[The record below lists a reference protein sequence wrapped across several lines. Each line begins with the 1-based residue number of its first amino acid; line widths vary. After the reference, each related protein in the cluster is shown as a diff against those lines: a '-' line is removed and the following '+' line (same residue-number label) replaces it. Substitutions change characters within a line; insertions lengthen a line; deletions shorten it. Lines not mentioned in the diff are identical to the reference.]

1 MATRANPKLIGAF
14 VLGGVALF
22 VIMILAFGSASFF
35 SIRLPI
41 VMYFEGQDL
50 SGLDVGAALNF
61 RGVRIGSVT
70 KIILQYDVK
79 ELTTRIPV
87 YAEIEANRLTL
98 VNAPPGSIFQRGKN
112 IPVLVQ
118 RGFRAQLA
126 SESLV
131 TGKLVVQLD
140 FRPDTPV
147 RLVGAEQQHGYYQI
161 PTIPSA
167 MAELKQGITG
177 VMNMVASAKL
187 PELIADLRRLI
198 DDLDHDVKGVDMAA
212 LSTDARAL
220 IRSAQQDINE
230 LTTSLV
236 QTSGT
241 ADTALKSGDRMF
253 QDIDRTVV
261 SVRPLIATLD
271 DTVKRADALVAAAQ
285 NTIEPGSPLQ
295 RELITALRE
304 ISNAARSAR
313 ALADS
318 LERDPDSILFGKTGV
333 RK

>member
-35 SIRLPI
+35 SIRVPI
-41 VMYFEGQDL
+41 VMYFEGDM
-50 SGLDVGAALNF
+50 SGLDIGAAVNF
-61 RGVRIGSVT
+61 RGVRVGSVT
-70 KIILQYDVK
+70 KVVLQYDVK
-79 ELTTRIPV
+79 NLTAEIPV

-98 VNAPPGSIFQRGKN
+98 INAPPASIFHPGQN
-112 IPVLVQ
+112 MPALVQ
-118 RGFRAQLA
+118 RGLRAQLA

-131 TGKLVVQLD
+131 TGKLLVQLD

-147 RLVGAEQQHGYYQI
+147 RLVGPEQEHGYYQI
-161 PTIPSA
+161 PTMPSA
-167 MAELKQGITG
+167 MAELQKSITG
-177 VMNMVASAKL
+177 VVSMVASAKL

-198 DDLDHDVKGVDMAA
+198 DDLDHDIKGVDMAA
-212 LSTDARAL
+212 LSSDARGL

-253 QDIDRTVV
+253 QDASRTVAAI
-261 SVRPLIATLD
+261 RPLIATLD
-271 DTVKRADALVAAAQ
+271 DTAKRADALVAAVQ

-313 ALADS
+313 ALTDN
-318 LERDPDSILFGKTGV
+318 LERDPDSILFGKTGAK
-333 RK
+333 R

>member
-14 VLGGVALF
+14 VLGGVALL

-35 SIRLPI
+35 SIRVPI
-41 VMYFEGQDL
+41 VMYFEGDM
-50 SGLDVGAALNF
+50 SGLDIGAAVNF
-61 RGVRIGSVT
+61 RGVRVGSVT
-70 KIILQYDVK
+70 KVVLQYDVK
-79 ELTTRIPV
+79 NLTAEIPV

-98 VNAPPGSIFQRGKN
+98 INAPPASIFHPGQNMPLLAQRG
-112 IPVLVQ
+112 L
-118 RGFRAQLA
+118 RAQLA

-131 TGKLVVQLD
+131 TGKLLVQLD
-140 FRPDTPV
+140 FHPDTAV
-147 RLVGAEQQHGYYQI
+147 RLVGAEQEHGYYQI
-161 PTIPSA
+161 PTIQSS
-167 MAELKQGITG
+167 MAELQKSITG
-177 VMNMVASAKL
+177 VVNMLASAKL

-212 LSTDARAL
+212 LSSDARGL
-220 IRSAQQDINE
+220 LSSVEHNVDV
-230 LTTSLV
+230 LTASLV

-241 ADTALKSGDRMF
+241 ADTALKSGDRML

-261 SVRPLIATLD
+261 SIRPLIATLD
-271 DTVKRADALVAAAQ
+271 DTAKRADALVAAAQ

-304 ISNAARSAR
+304 IASAARSAR
-313 ALADS
+313 ALADN
-318 LERDPDSILFGKTGV
+318 LERDPDSILFGKTGG

>member
-35 SIRLPI
+35 SIRIPI
-41 VMYFEGQDL
+41 VMYFEGDL
-50 SGLDVGAALNF
+50 SGLDVGAAVNF

-70 KIILQYDVK
+70 KVILLYDVK
-79 ELTTRIPV
+79 NLTAEIPV
-87 YAEIEANRLTL
+87 YAEIEADRLTL
-98 VNAPPGSIFQRGKN
+98 VGAPPSSIFHPGKN
-112 IPVLVQ
+112 MPALVQ
-118 RGFRAQLA
+118 RGLRARLG

-131 TGKLVVQLD
+131 TGKLVVGLD
-140 FRPDTPV
+140 FVPETPA
-147 RLVGAEQQHGYYQI
+147 RLVGAEYEHGYYQI

-167 MAELKQGITG
+167 MAELKQSFNS
-177 VMNMVASAKL
+177 VMSMVASAKL
-187 PELIADLRRLI
+187 PELIADLRRLVN
-198 DDLDHDVKGVDMAA
+198 DLDQDVHGVDMEA
-212 LSTDARAL
+212 LSSDARAL

-241 ADTALKSGDRMF
+241 ADTALKNGDRMF
-253 QDIDRTVV
+253 QDASRNIAAF
-261 SVRPLIATLD
+261 RPLIATLD
-271 DTVKRADALVAAAQ
+271 DTAKRADALIAAAQ

-313 ALADS
+313 ALTDN
-318 LERDPDSILFGKTGV
+318 LERDPNSILFGKAGAS
-333 RK
+333 R